1 MDPSQTH
8 SWLCEQIVDNSHVA
22 IVYADIHGI
31 IRLWNAG
38 AEDMFGYA
46 AAEAIGQSMEMI
58 IPEKHRARHNEG
70 YHRVMRTGI
79 TKYGRD
85 VLAVPALRKDG
96 TRISIEFNISL
107 MRSPDGQVLG
117 AAAMIQDVTSR
128 WEREKAMRAKVAAL
142 ESKVVESQAR
152 SASAEAGES

>member
-8 SWLCEQIVDNSHVA
+8 PWLCEQIVDNSHVA
-22 IVYADIHGI
+22 IVYADNHGI

-46 AAEAIGQSMEMI
+46 AAEAIGHSMEMI

-70 YHRVMRTGI
+70 YSRVMQTGV

-96 TRISIEFNISL
+96 TRISIEFYISL
-107 MRSPDGQVLG
+107 VRSADGQVLG
-117 AAAMIQDVTSR
+117 AAAMIQDVTAR
-128 WEREKAMRAKVAAL
+128 WEREKALRAKLAAL
-142 ESKVVESQAR
+142 EAKAAESQVR
-152 SASAEAGES
+152 